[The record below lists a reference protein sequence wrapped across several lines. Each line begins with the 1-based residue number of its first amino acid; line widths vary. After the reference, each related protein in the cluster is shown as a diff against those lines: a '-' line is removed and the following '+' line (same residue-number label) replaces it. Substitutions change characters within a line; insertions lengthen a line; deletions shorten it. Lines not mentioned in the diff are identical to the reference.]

1 MLPLS
6 SGIFTRCCNGVT
18 NEKWWESLR
27 ITNKP
32 LFFSLKMITS
42 YKNIEP
48 KPVKNI
54 IGRYKTSLE
63 ALKSYKSIK
72 AITDFVS

>member
-1 MLPLS
+1 
-6 SGIFTRCCNGVT
+6 
-18 NEKWWESLR
+18 
-27 ITNKP
+27 
-32 LFFSLKMITS
+32 MITS

-72 AITDFVS
+72 AITDFVR